1 MLGSLE
7 DLMAET
13 EKELGNIITEKIEL
27 DLEVVRKVWNEH
39 IEKVD
44 SPSTKATLEK
54 VITSISDEGIHVI
67 VPSSVSKEEISQEL
81 QLYQNLRD
89 RFNNNE
95 LNIIIDIDRSKFPDL
110 IDNQGTKMYTMK
122 EKYDYLSEKNPELAN
137 LVRKLKLKVDQE

>member
-1 MLGSLE
+1 
-7 DLMAET
+7 MAET

-27 DLEVVRKVWNEH
+27 DLDVVRKVWNEH

-54 VITSISDEGIHVI
+54 VITSVSDEGIHVI

>member
-1 MLGSLE
+1 
-7 DLMAET
+7 MAET

-27 DLEVVRKVWNEH
+27 DLEVINKVWDEH

-95 LNIIIDIDRSKFPDL
+95 LNIIIAIDRSKFPDL